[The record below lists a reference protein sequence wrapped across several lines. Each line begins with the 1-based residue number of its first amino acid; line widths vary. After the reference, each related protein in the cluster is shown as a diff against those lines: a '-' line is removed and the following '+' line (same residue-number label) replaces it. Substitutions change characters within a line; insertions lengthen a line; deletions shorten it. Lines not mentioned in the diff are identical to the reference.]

1 MSAASDTEVDLVW
14 WRGRVEEWLRFGQPR
29 AEILHDRRRRTL
41 VFAPGAVF
49 ARVRWTGGDYGT
61 IASALEVLR
70 APALGE
76 PCVTLPGMRPGG
88 EPLVLLGGWTRVQ
101 RGLAAIDAIETAGF
115 APHAI
120 APDHWRHVH
129 NRLTAGLQ
137 PRPYDA
143 RRHRAWRLRTRV
155 SS

>member
-1 MSAASDTEVDLVW
+1 MSAERDTEVDLVW

-29 AEILHDRRRRTL
+29 AEVLHDRRRRTL
-41 VFAPGAVF
+41 AFAPGAVF

-61 IASALEVLR
+61 TASALEILR
-70 APALGE
+70 APRLAE
-76 PCVTLPGMRPGG
+76 ACTTLPGVRPGA
-88 EPLVLLGGWTRVQ
+88 EALALLGGWTRVQ
-101 RGLAAIDAIETAGF
+101 RGLAAIDAIEAAGF

-129 NRLTAGLQ
+129 NRLTAGLT

-143 RRHRAWRLRTRV
+143 RRHCAWRLRARV

>member
-1 MSAASDTEVDLVW
+1 MSAALDTEVDLVW

-29 AEILHDRRRRTL
+29 EEILHDRRRRTL

-61 IASALEVLR
+61 TASALEVLR
-70 APALGE
+70 APAPGE
-76 PCVTLPGMRPGG
+76 ACITLPGLRPGA

-115 APHAI
+115 TLHAI

-129 NRLTAGLQ
+129 NRLIAGLQ

>member
-1 MSAASDTEVDLVW
+1 MSAASETEVDLVW
-14 WRGRVEEWLRFGQPR
+14 WRCRVEEWLRFGQP
-29 AEILHDRRRRTL
+29 AEEILHDRRRRTL

-61 IASALEVLR
+61 TASALEVLR
-70 APALGE
+70 APAPGE
-76 PCVTLPGMRPGG
+76 PCVTLPGVRPGG

-101 RGLAAIDAIETAGF
+101 RGLAAIDAVEAAGF

-129 NRLTAGLQ
+129 NRLVAGLA

-143 RRHRAWRLRTRV
+143 RRHRAWRLRARV